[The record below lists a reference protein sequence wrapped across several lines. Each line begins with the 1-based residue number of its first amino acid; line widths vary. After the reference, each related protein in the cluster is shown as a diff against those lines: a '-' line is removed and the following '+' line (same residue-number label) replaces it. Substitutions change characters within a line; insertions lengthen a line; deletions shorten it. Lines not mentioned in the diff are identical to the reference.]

1 MRIIFMGTPEIS
13 VNTLG
18 ELIAQGHDIVAVYCQ
33 PPRPAGRGKELRK
46 TPVHEF
52 AEDMGLDVFTP
63 LNFKD
68 QADIDIFVAHEAE
81 IAVVVAY
88 GLLLPKAILDAPE
101 HGCLNLHASLL
112 PRWRGAA
119 PIQRAIMAGDAKTGM
134 MVMQMDEGLDTGDVC
149 LVEAIEITANM
160 TAGELHD
167 LMAPLG
173 ANLMARAISAV
184 EWGGHSETPQAEEGA
199 TYAKKILKG
208 EARIDWSLD
217 AQSLHDHIR
226 GLSPFP
232 GAWCEFEKDGKVSR
246 IKILNTEIVTGE
258 GVAGEM
264 LDDELTVACGSGA
277 LKIVRLQRAG
287 KGVSGVADFQ
297 RGYKISRGES
307 FSI

>member
-18 ELIAQGHDIVAVYCQ
+18 ELISQGHDIVAVYCQ

-52 AEDMGLDVFTP
+52 AEDMGLEVFTP

-68 QADIDIFVAHEAE
+68 QADIDIFVGHDAE

-119 PIQRAIMAGDAKTGM
+119 PIQRAIMAGDKETGM

-149 LVEAIEITANM
+149 LVEGIQITPNM

-184 EWGGHSETPQAEEGA
+184 EWGGHSETPQAAEGA
-199 TYAKKILKG
+199 TYAKKIAKT
-208 EARIDWSLD
+208 ESRINWALN
-217 AQSLHDHIR
+217 AQELHDHIR

-232 GAWCEFEKDGKVSR
+232 GAWCEFEKDEKTSR
-246 IKILNTEIVTGE
+246 VKILNTEIVEGE
-258 GVAGEM
+258 GTAGQL

-277 LKIVRLQRAG
+277 LKINRLQRAG
-287 KGVSGVADFQ
+287 KGASGVADFQ
-297 RGYKISRGES
+297 RGYFIAKGEV
-307 FSI
+307 FI

>member
-13 VNTLG
+13 VNSLG
-18 ELIAQGHDIVAVYCQ
+18 ELISQGHDIVAVYSQ
-33 PPRPAGRGKELRK
+33 PPRPAGRGKALRK
-46 TPVHEF
+46 TPVHQF
-52 AEDMGLDVFTP
+52 AEDMGLEVFTP
-63 LNFKD
+63 LNFKA
-68 QADIDIFVAHEAE
+68 QADIDIFAAHQAE
-81 IAVVVAY
+81 VAVVVAY

-119 PIQRAIMAGDAKTGM
+119 PIQRAIMAGDAKSGM
-134 MVMQMDEGLDTGDVC
+134 MVMQMDEGLDTGDIC
-149 LVEAIEITANM
+149 LVDMIPITPNM

-199 TYAKKILKG
+199 TYAKKIEKA
-208 EARIDWSLD
+208 EAKIDWSQD
-217 AQSLHDHIR
+217 AQTLHNHIR

-232 GAWCEFEKDGKVSR
+232 GAWCEFEKDGKTTR
-246 IKILNTEIVTGE
+246 IKIIGTEMTDGN
-258 GVAGEM
+258 GTAGEL

-277 LKIVRLQRAG
+277 LRITRLQRAG

-297 RGYKISRGES
+297 RGYFIAKGER
-307 FSI
+307 FI